1 MRSFYLVYGTLLLLV
16 SVAFSYLESRSKD
29 QRILKAKVAHAYQ
42 LARDKECRE
51 AFNLLTQYKQ
61 PFLATYY
68 EGKSPDQMQQLES
81 RLCKALQNAKKP
93 AGKGYLV
100 QRLEGRKQAQDVYHV
115 PLPAKSGSTTGKLVF
130 KRELGELIL
139 TKVSR

>member
-81 RLCKALQNAKKP
+81 RLCKALQNAKSRP
-93 AGKGYLV
+93 GKVTWFNGWKVGNKRRTFTMCHYQQNLV
-100 QRLEGRKQAQDVYHV
+100 APPVSLFSK
-115 PLPAKSGSTTGKLVF
+115 GS
-130 KRELGELIL
+130 LGN
-139 TKVSR
+139 